1 MPEKYPTESFA
12 PIFLPDEYTE
22 EQQKNLA
29 PFFTNLDKSVY
40 VPLILAPEL
49 IGALCSRTSRA
60 AEDLRLIYLREFV
73 NPFINPVREE
83 KDTDLLW
90 EEKVSYGKNL
100 KDIILV
106 AVLGIVASYSTVY
119 KRTIRVP
126 SAVELVTLGTVI
138 TGVAYGP
145 VVGALFGIITTFAS
159 EIISSGID
167 VFTLFY
173 ATSRGL
179 SGALSQF
186 LVVTFSLNIVLMGMI
201 ALVIFHA
208 ISDAIYILSGDVE
221 AKLKVVYFLVVNTLF
236 NFLMFSL
243 FGSLLLGFA
252 RL

>member
-1 MPEKYPTESFA
+1 MPDTAPPGKAKKHSFH
-12 PIFLPDEYTE
+12 PSLPGISSVRSHSSLLGKQAVELV
-22 EQQKNLA
+22 KNIRRTLKPKTA
-29 PFFTNLDKSVY
+29 ILLIIAVA
-40 VPLILAPEL
+40 ILA
-49 IGALCSRTSRA
+49 
-60 AEDLRLIYLREFV
+60 F
-73 NPFINPVREE
+73 
-83 KDTDLLW
+83 
-90 EEKVSYGKNL
+90 YGKNL

-106 AVLGIVASYSTVY
+106 AVLGILASYSTIY

-173 ATSRGL
+173 ATSRGV
-179 SGALSQF
+179 SGALAQF
-186 LVVTFSLNIVLMGMI
+186 LVVTLNINIVAMGMI
-201 ALVIFHA
+201 ALLIFHA
-208 ISDAIYILSGDVE
+208 ISDIIYLLSGDVE

-243 FGSLLLGFA
+243 FGKALLDFA

>member
-1 MPEKYPTESFA
+1 MTNMPDTAPSGKAEKHTPRPS
-12 PIFLPDEYTE
+12 LPGISSVKSHVSLLGKQAVELV
-22 EQQKNLA
+22 KNIRRTLKPKTA
-29 PFFTNLDKSVY
+29 IL
-40 VPLILAPEL
+40 LILAVAIL
-49 IGALCSRTSRA
+49 A
-60 AEDLRLIYLREFV
+60 F
-73 NPFINPVREE
+73 F
-83 KDTDLLW
+83 
-90 EEKVSYGKNL
+90 GKNL

-106 AVLGIVASYSTVY
+106 AVLGIAASYSTIY

-167 VFTLFY
+167 MFTLFY

-186 LVVTFSLNIVLMGMI
+186 LVGTLNVNIVLMGMI
-201 ALVIFHA
+201 ALLIFHA

>member
-1 MPEKYPTESFA
+1 MTNMPDKAPSGKAEKHTFRPS
-12 PIFLPDEYTE
+12 LPGISSVKSHASLLGKQAVELV
-22 EQQKNLA
+22 KNLRRTLKPKTA
-29 PFFTNLDKSVY
+29 IL
-40 VPLILAPEL
+40 LILAVAIL
-49 IGALCSRTSRA
+49 A
-60 AEDLRLIYLREFV
+60 F
-73 NPFINPVREE
+73 
-83 KDTDLLW
+83 
-90 EEKVSYGKNL
+90 YGKNL